1 MLRIGICDDECYA
14 RDALRLEL
22 EKLLEETEEIVY
34 EFSGGETAVSW
45 LKKHPGEIDLLFLD
59 VEMKGVNGIRTAE
72 QIREFDTR
80 IQIVFVTGFRDFV
93 FEGYRVQA
101 VDYLVKPVDA
111 DRLSSVLSRVRRQ
124 LEQVRQKQFVFQNG
138 DGVYR
143 LYQDEIQYFYSEK
156 RKVVAVTREK
166 ELSFYAKLD
175 EVEARV
181 GELSCGS
188 ISATL
193 SMQMRCPISAHLRC
207 GSEARNCR
215 SAGR

>member
-1 MLRIGICDDECYA
+1 M
-14 RDALRLEL
+14 
-22 EKLLEETEEIVY
+22 
-34 EFSGGETAVSW
+34 
-45 LKKHPGEIDLLFLD
+45 
-59 VEMKGVNGIRTAE
+59 
-72 QIREFDTR
+72 
-80 IQIVFVTGFRDFV
+80 FVTGFRDFV

-166 ELSFYAKLD
+166 ELSFYAKLM
-175 EVEARV
+175 RWK
-181 GELSCGS
+181 LGS
-188 ISATL
+188 ENFRADISATL

-207 GSEARNCR
+207 DRKRGTADQPGAEAGCGC
-215 SAGR
+215 SACESHDRW